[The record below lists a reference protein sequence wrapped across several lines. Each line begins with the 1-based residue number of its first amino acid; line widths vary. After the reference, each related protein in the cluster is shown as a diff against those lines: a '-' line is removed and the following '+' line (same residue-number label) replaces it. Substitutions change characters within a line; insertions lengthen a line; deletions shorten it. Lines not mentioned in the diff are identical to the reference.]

1 MSNRPTIRRRLLF
14 GLTAATVSV
23 WGIVAVFVY
32 TAAEIEVEEVF
43 DATLAQE
50 ARVLATLLSH
60 EVEEEE
66 EIKQHLSNLLDEL
79 GTDSLERSPLL
90 TRLAEKYLSTNEQE
104 DYLTLLP
111 RENSPGHLYEAK
123 IAFLVRYADGR
134 IMLRSPNAPIFDA
147 ISAGFHTMESA
158 NIPWRVFS
166 LVAPSSGMQVQVS
179 EQMEIRKE
187 TVRYILIN
195 SLWPML
201 LSLPVLGLIIWG
213 SVGNSL
219 RPLRRIAETVEKRDP
234 GSLQPISTQDVPL
247 EVVPMVEALNG
258 LFQRVHGTLEN
269 ERRFTANAAHELRTP
284 LAALKTQA
292 QAAQLSVENKDF
304 IPVLT
309 QIISGVDRTTHL
321 LGQLLTLARA
331 DAQQRESVLQKQTDL
346 HAVAVEVLSAIGEL
360 ALDRE
365 IDLTL
370 EGTDGPINVRGDKDS
385 LSIMLRNLVDNA
397 IRYSP
402 PGGKVTVR
410 LDRADTAVHLIVA
423 DTGKGVPAEMQEIM
437 FQRFQRGEQN
447 EAEGSGLGLSIVGQ
461 IAELHQATITM
472 ADRPDSSGLIVTISF
487 PI

>member
-1 MSNRPTIRRRLLF
+1 MSSRPTIRRRLLF
-14 GLTAATVSV
+14 GLTAAAVSV
-23 WGIVAVFVY
+23 WAVVAVFVY

-79 GTDSLERSPLL
+79 GADSLERSPLL
-90 TRLAEKYLSTNEQE
+90 AQLAEKYLGTSEQE

-123 IAFLVRYADGR
+123 IAFLVRYSDGR
-134 IMLRSPNAPIFDA
+134 IMLRSPNAPIFDHL
-147 ISAGFHTMESA
+147 SAGFYTLESD
-158 NIPWRVFS
+158 NVPWRVFS

-201 LSLPVLGLIIWG
+201 LSLPVMGLIIWG

-219 RPLRRIAETVEKRDP
+219 RPLRRIAETVEQRDP
-234 GSLQPISTQDVPL
+234 GSLQPISTSDVPQ
-247 EVVPMVEALNG
+247 EVVPMVDALNG
-258 LFQRVHGTLEN
+258 LFQRVYRTLEN

-292 QAAQLSVENKDF
+292 QAAQLNADNRDF
-304 IPVLT
+304 IPVLA

-321 LGQLLTLARA
+321 LKQLLTLARA
-331 DAQQRESVLQKQTDL
+331 DAQQRETVLQEQTDL
-346 HAVAVEVLSAIGEL
+346 HEVAVEVLSAIGEQ
-360 ALDRE
+360 AMDKE
-365 IDLTL
+365 INLTL
-370 EGTDGPINVRGDKDS
+370 ESTEEHIIVRGDKDS
-385 LSIMLRNLVDNA
+385 LAIMLRNLVDNA
-397 IRYSP
+397 IRYTP
-402 PGGKVTVR
+402 QGGEVTVKLYR
-410 LDRADTAVHLIVA
+410 DDSEIRLIVT
-423 DTGKGVPAEMQEIM
+423 DTGKGVPPEMQQIM

-461 IAELHQATITM
+461 IAELHQATIKM
-472 ADRPDSSGLIVTISF
+472 SDRPDSSGLIVTVSF
-487 PI
+487 TV